1 LKNKHASMKK
11 SILRSSKTVVLFALM
26 VLGFMQ
32 AKAYDVTVAKD
43 GSGNFTTVQAAI
55 DAAPTGRTTAYTI
68 FIKNGK
74 YREKISLP
82 SNKPFL
88 FLVGESV
95 ANTILSWDDYSGKP
109 NPAGGTFGTSNSA
122 SVTFNAVDCG
132 ALNITFENT
141 TGDAPQALAINVN
154 ADRCAF
160 KNCRFLGGQDTV
172 LTNSANRQYFRNC
185 YIDGVVDFIFGAAIA
200 VFDSCVIYPKTRLDN
215 LSGSYLT
222 AANTAAGQTYG
233 YVFRDCVIPA
243 NRGVTSYV
251 MGRPWQNDGTTSPV
265 SNTKVVFINTTMSS
279 SIKPQGW
286 DVWNASTNTSL
297 ITYAEY
303 RSRKFDSSLVD
314 ISQRVSWSQ
323 QLTAA
328 QAVTYTTAAIFGTWN
343 PCAALAE
350 ICTYTEKP
358 IAVSNFRG
366 VKGTS
371 TSAFT
376 WNISWPINGV
386 KYELFR
392 SNDKVA
398 FSKVNEQISNNDSS
412 INYAYSETI
421 PPPGQTWYY
430 YIIASKSGLATHQT
444 DTVVISSTPTINVT
458 GAMGSFVQGVG
469 TPSTSQSYVVS
480 GASLTNNVIIT
491 APTGYEISSN
501 GGSNWNNSSTPI
513 VLTQDINGNIPNTS
527 ISVRL
532 NASSAATYS
541 GNITH
546 TSTGATSVNMAVT
559 GTVQSAPLSVSSILQ
574 QWPMTLN
581 SNDSVNVRLGTVAS
595 APTLNKLY
603 LSNGTTVANIP
614 AYSPAFGQAFGATAN
629 GDGSWG
635 TAVGGPGGNLNRTF
649 YEQFTITAASTH
661 SIRVDSF
668 ILNTG
673 FQSSVSNTKIAA
685 VYSLTGF
692 TTADSTNVTGGIG
705 PDGLSLPPTANGGF
719 TTPAIIATNEGS
731 GTTINYRFA
740 LNGATGITLTSGQ
753 TITIR
758 LYFSCGSSS
767 TGRYAKVRDV
777 VAKGLATPNP
787 TTGDYRSKQSG
798 DWTALSTWERWD
810 GSAWVTPAPDYPVYN
825 NSGTTN
831 ILNGHTVTVSA
842 TLANGSG
849 YIHLAK
855 INAGA
860 QLIVNAGANLN
871 LANDGSLAT
880 TDLQVDG
887 VLTVLGGLFTN
898 GNVSV
903 MLNGSFVYSG
913 TNMNLS
919 NTGDTMRVGAAGVY
933 QHNANSNSSPKVM
946 LCQPSSTFSVT
957 GITTNQT
964 DIFKSTSVYGNIIW
978 NCASQ
983 ANYYAFRN
991 KLDSANVKGSFTVV
1005 STGTTYI
1012 SFANTSCNITFPGG
1026 YYQTGGTV
1034 NYREN
1039 STITDTLTLG
1049 GDFSVTGGS
1058 FISNFGTGTSLLV
1071 RLNGINKSINYTQAT
1086 ATNTNWNVAGIYN
1099 LAGNLTLPNSTFGLT
1114 VGGTLN
1120 LGTNTVSGAG
1130 DFILSP
1136 SAILSTGSATGL
1148 NGNITVTGTKTLGTT
1163 SSYVYNGSAAQVTGT
1178 LLPATINS
1186 LTINNATGVSLSS
1199 NLAIVGGPLTLTTG
1213 KLLLGANNLST
1224 SSITGASSSN
1234 YVVTDGAGSLKLNNI
1249 GAGANLF
1256 PVGLSTASYNPLTIN
1271 NTGTADNFSV
1281 NVKNT
1286 FSNPFPN
1293 PSRVVNT
1300 QWNITEDV
1308 VGGSNATVGL
1318 SWILADQAASFNPA
1332 SNLNVMHY
1340 VGSAWVPTSATL
1352 TGAGTVASPYYAT
1365 AAGFTSFSPFAV
1377 ANLEAVPLN
1386 LLSFSAGYDKNEVK
1400 ATWNTSNEV
1409 NTASFII
1416 ERSIDGVAFNA
1427 LGSVTA
1433 KNGINNTY
1441 SFADANPVK
1450 GIAYYR
1456 LKILDKDGTFKY
1468 SRVVVVN
1475 SKLKGLVTVYP
1486 NPSVSS
1492 ITVTHEKAMANAIVE
1507 IRMIDGRKVVS
1518 QQLEQNSLQTS
1529 IDLSKLASGSYLL
1542 TIING
1547 QEKTTVPFVK
1557 Q

>member
-1 LKNKHASMKK
+1 MKK
-11 SILRSSKTVVLFALM
+11 TILRSRKTIFLFFLM
-26 VLGFMQ
+26 LVAFMQ

-74 YREKISLP
+74 YREKISIP

-122 SVTFNAVDCG
+122 SVTFNAPDCG

-172 LTNSANRQYFRNC
+172 LTNSGNNKQYFRNC

-200 VFDSCVIYPKTRLDN
+200 VFDSCVVYPKTRLDN

-222 AANTAAGQTYG
+222 AANTPAGQTYG
-233 YVFRDCVIPA
+233 YVFRDCIIPA

-251 MGRPWQNDGTTSPV
+251 MGRPWQNDGTTSPI
-265 SNTKVVFINTTMSS
+265 SNTKVVFLNTTMSS

-314 ISQRVSWSQ
+314 VSQRVSWSQ

-328 QAVTYTTAAIFGTWN
+328 QAVTYTTAAMFGTWN

-398 FSKVNEQISNNDSS
+398 FTKVNEQTSTNDST
-412 INYAYSETI
+412 INYSYSETI
-421 PPPGQTWYY
+421 PPPGQTYYY
-430 YIIASKSGLATHQT
+430 YIIASKAGLASHQT
-444 DTVVISSTPTINVT
+444 DTVTISSTPTINVT

-513 VLTQDINGNIPNTS
+513 VLTQDVNGNIPNTS

-546 TSTGATSVNMAVT
+546 TSAGAASVNMAVT

-581 SNDSVNVRLGTVAS
+581 NNDSANVRLGTVAS

-635 TAVGGPGGNLNRTF
+635 TGVGGPGGNLNRTF

-661 SIRVDSF
+661 SIKVDSF

-719 TTPAIIATNEGS
+719 TTPAIIATNEGN

-753 TITIR
+753 TITLR

-777 VAKGLATPNP
+777 VVKGLAIPNP
-787 TTGDYRSKQSG
+787 ITGDYRSKQSG

-810 GSAWVTPAPDYPVYN
+810 GTTWVNPAPDYPVYN
-825 NSGTTN
+825 NSGTTT
-831 ILNGHTVTVSA
+831 ILNGHTVTVAA

-849 YIHLAK
+849 YIHLTK
-855 INAGA
+855 INAGG
-860 QLIVNAGANLN
+860 QLIVNNGASLN
-871 LANDGSLAT
+871 LANDGSLST

-887 VLTVLGGLFTN
+887 ALTVLGGLFTN

-903 MLNGSFVYSG
+903 QLNGSFVYSG

-919 NTGDTMRVGAAGVY
+919 NTGDTVRVGAAGVY

-964 DIFKSTSVYGNIIW
+964 DIFKNTSVYGNIIW

-991 KLDSANVKGSFTVV
+991 KLDSANVKGSFTVM

-1012 SFANTSCNITFPGG
+1012 SFANTSCRIVLPGG

-1039 STITDTLTLG
+1039 STITDTLVIG

-1058 FISNFGTGTSLLV
+1058 FISNFGTGTSLL
-1071 RLNGINKSINYTQAT
+1071 LQLTGINKNINYTQST
-1086 ATNTNWNVAGIYN
+1086 ATNTNWNVSGVYN

-1120 LGTNTVSGAG
+1120 LGSNTVSGAG

-1136 SAILSTGSATGL
+1136 SAILSTSSATGL
-1148 NGNITVTGTKTLGTT
+1148 NGNIIVTGTKTLGTT
-1163 SSYVYNGSAAQVTGT
+1163 SSYVYNGTVAQVTGA
-1178 LLPATINS
+1178 LLPATVNS
-1186 LTINNATGVSLSS
+1186 LTINNATNVSLSNS
-1199 NLAIVGGPLTLTTG
+1199 LAVVGGPLTLTSG

-1224 SSITGASSSN
+1224 SSVTGSSSSN
-1234 YVVTDGAGSLKLNNI
+1234 YIVTDGTGSLKLNNI
-1249 GAGANLF
+1249 GAGSNLF
-1256 PVGLSTASYNPLTIN
+1256 PVGLSTTSYNPITIN
-1271 NTGTADNFSV
+1271 NAGTADNFSV

-1300 QWNITEDV
+1300 QWNIAEDV
-1308 VGGSNATVGL
+1308 AGGSNATVGL
-1318 SWILADQAASFNPA
+1318 SWILADQAASFNPS

-1340 VGSAWVPTSATL
+1340 ETSAWVPTTATL
-1352 TGAGTVASPYYAT
+1352 SGAGTVASPYYAT

-1377 ANLEAVPLN
+1377 ANVEALPLS
-1386 LLSFSAGYDKNEVK
+1386 LLSFSAGHDKNEVK
-1400 ATWNTSNEV
+1400 VSWNTSNEV
-1409 NTASFII
+1409 NTASFVV
-1416 ERSIDGVAFNA
+1416 ERSLDGASFTA

-1433 KNGINNTY
+1433 RNGISNSY
-1441 SFADANPVK
+1441 SFADVNPVK

-1456 LKILDKDGTFKY
+1456 LKMLDRDGTFRY
-1468 SRVVVVN
+1468 SKVVVVN
-1475 SKLKGLVTVYP
+1475 SKLKGLVAVYP
-1486 NPSVSS
+1486 NPAVSS
-1492 ITVTHEKAMANAIVE
+1492 ITITHEKAMVNAFVE
-1507 IRMIDGRKVVS
+1507 IRMVDGRKVAT
-1518 QQLEQNSLQTS
+1518 QQLQAGALQTS
-1529 IDLSKLASGSYLL
+1529 MDVSKLPAGNYLL

-1547 QEKTTVPFVK
+1547 EEMTTLPFVK